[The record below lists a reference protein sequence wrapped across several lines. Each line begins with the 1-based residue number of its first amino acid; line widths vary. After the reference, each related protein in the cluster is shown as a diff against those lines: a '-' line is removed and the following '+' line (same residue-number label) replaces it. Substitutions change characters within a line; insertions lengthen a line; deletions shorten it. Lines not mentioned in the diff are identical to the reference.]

1 MFNNNSNCII
11 YNCNYLSC
19 FMPEA
24 DSHPSVA
31 EEFAR
36 FEIPPNLSEDSMED
50 VIPPDNIVPNY
61 EVHPVQFEVIMSS
74 SQCGKQKLVDG
85 RGFS

>member
-1 MFNNNSNCII
+1 
-11 YNCNYLSC
+11 
-19 FMPEA
+19 MPEA

-50 VIPPDNIVPNY
+50 VIPPNLSEDSMEDVIPPDNIVPNY
-61 EVHPVQFEVIMSS
+61 EVHHVQFEVIMSS